1 MERKTNLTLHLIQVL
16 NKILRM
22 NYLDNLFFAILL
34 TFGAYYFVKNVKK
47 IIRNINLG
55 QAINRSDN
63 ASERWKNM
71 AMIALG
77 QSKMVKRPVAGIL
90 HIIVYLGFVIIN
102 IEVLEII
109 IDGLFGTHRVFSF
122 LGIVYDLLIGSFEIL
137 ALLVLVAV
145 IVFLIRRNGIK
156 LKRFISS
163 DLKGWPKS
171 DANYILYFEIVLMSL
186 FLLMNAADFHL
197 QNISG
202 GFGHYHQA
210 GSFPIS
216 QYIAPF
222 FDGMN
227 PTSVAFFERIF
238 WWIHITGILIFL
250 NYLYFSKHLHI
261 LLAFPNTYFADLNP
275 KGQLD
280 NLASVTKEVRLMMD
294 PNADPYATPVIDE
307 TRGGAELSEANAAPT
322 KFGASDVQDLNWV
335 QLLNAYTCT
344 ECGRCTSS
352 CPANQ
357 TGKKL
362 SPRKIMMD
370 TRDRLEE
377 VGKNIDA
384 NKGVFIPDNKS
395 LLNDYI
401 SSEELWACTSCNA
414 CVEECPVNISPLSI
428 IMDMRRYLVMEQ
440 SAAPMPLNAMMTNI
454 ENNGAPWQYNQQDR
468 LNWKNEN

>member
-1 MERKTNLTLHLIQVL
+1 MS
-16 NKILRM
+16 
-22 NYLDNLFFAILL
+22 YLDNILFAITLAL
-34 TFGAYYFVKNVKK
+34 GFGYFFTSVKK
-47 IIRNINLG
+47 IRRNINLG
-55 QAINRSDN
+55 TVVDRTDN
-63 ASERWKNM
+63 PKARWTNM

-77 QSKMVKRPVAGIL
+77 QSKMVKRPVAGFL
-90 HIIVYLGFVIIN
+90 HLIVYVGFVIIN
-102 IEVLEII
+102 IELLEII
-109 IDGLFGTHRVFSF
+109 IDGLFGTHRVFAF
-122 LGIVYDLLIGSFEIL
+122 LGTTYNVLIASFEIL
-137 ALLVLVAV
+137 AVLVLLAV
-145 IVFLIRRNGIK
+145 FAFWSRRNVIK
-156 LKRFISS
+156 LKRFVSS

-171 DANYILYFEIVLMSL
+171 DANYILYFEVVLMTL
-186 FLLMNAADFHL
+186 FLLMNASDLHL
-197 QNISG
+197 QNVPG
-202 GFGHYHQA
+202 GYGHFIKA
-210 GSFPIS
+210 GSFPVS
-216 QYIAPF
+216 QFIEPIF
-222 FDGMN
+222 NGLSNELVMLL
-227 PTSVAFFERIF
+227 SEGF
-238 WWIHITGILIFL
+238 WWVHIIGILIFM

-261 LLAFPNTYFADLNP
+261 LLAFPNTYFANLKP
-275 KGQLD
+275 QGQFD
-280 NLASVTKEVRLMMD
+280 NLQSVTNEVKLMMD
-294 PNADPYATPVIDE
+294 PNADPFA
-307 TRGGAELSEANAAPT
+307 AAPVDPSAVPS

-352 CPANQ
+352 CPANN

-384 NKGVFIPDNKS
+384 NKGVFVPDNKS

-401 SSEELWACTSCNA
+401 TAEELWACTSCNA

-468 LNWKNEN
+468 LNWKNE